1 MRIFTDKNKFL
12 KIAKIVIIYI
22 NKQQP
27 KKPPFAGYR
36 VPEISGL
43 LVLISKA
50 RITFR
55 RRNKNENS

>member
-22 NKQQP
+22 NNTATQKTS
-27 KKPPFAGYR
+27 FRGYR

-43 LVLISKA
+43 PVLISKA
-50 RITFR
+50 RYNFSL
-55 RRNKNENS
+55 KEK